1 VKEALQSLPCVEPES
16 VIVDYDLKE
25 ARFKVKAGSKCD
37 LDEVKKAVAKTGRGT
52 VGAVKSAPE

>member
-1 VKEALQSLPCVEPES
+1 M
-16 VIVDYDLKE
+16 VDYDLKE

-52 VGAVKSAPE
+52 VGAVKAEPDHK